1 MAAGS
6 SVIVNGGTVEQYAK
20 TYAPGTVLFQEGD
33 PGTEVYVV
41 QTGRVRVT
49 KRVFRTD
56 VVVEDLGKGDFCG
69 ELALVMKT
77 TRPGTAVVIDEAQL
91 LVIPADQFEE
101 MVSSNPAITLQMLKR
116 LAARLTRAQFRLSN
130 FALRQP
136 LARLLHQ
143 LRAEWKVAHL
153 QGRDGLALV
162 PDDLAQALGMETG
175 EVAGI
180 LERAVKD
187 RIIGLDDD
195 GTFNIPDH
203 DAYDRLL
210 SYLELR
216 DRFEFAVQS

>member
-1 MAAGS
+1 M
-6 SVIVNGGTVEQYAK
+6 EQYAK
-20 TYAPGTVLFQEGD
+20 VYAPGTVLFQEGD

-41 QTGRVRVT
+41 QTGKVRIT

-77 TRPGTAVVIDEAQL
+77 TRPGTAVVVDEAQL
-91 LVIPADQFEE
+91 LVIPAEQFED

-143 LRAEWKVAHL
+143 LRAEWKVAHI
-153 QGRDGLALV
+153 QGKDGLALV

-187 RIIGLDDD
+187 RVIGIDAS
-195 GTFNIPDH
+195 GAFNIPDH

-216 DRFEFAVQS
+216 DRFEFAVH

>member
-1 MAAGS
+1 M
-6 SVIVNGGTVEQYAK
+6 EQYTK
-20 TYAPGTVLFQEGD
+20 TYAPGTILFQEGD

-41 QTGRVRVT
+41 QTGQVRVT

-77 TRPGTAVVIDEAQL
+77 TRPGTAVVLKEAQL

-101 MVSSNPAITLQMLKR
+101 MVSTNPSITLQMLKR

-153 QGRDGLALV
+153 QGQDGLALV
-162 PDDLAQALGMETG
+162 PDDLAQALGMEVG
-175 EVAGI
+175 EVASV
-180 LERAVKD
+180 LEHAVKD
-187 RIIGLDDD
+187 KVISLDEN
-195 GTFNIPDH
+195 GAFHIPDH

-216 DRFEFAVQS
+216 DRFEFAVHT